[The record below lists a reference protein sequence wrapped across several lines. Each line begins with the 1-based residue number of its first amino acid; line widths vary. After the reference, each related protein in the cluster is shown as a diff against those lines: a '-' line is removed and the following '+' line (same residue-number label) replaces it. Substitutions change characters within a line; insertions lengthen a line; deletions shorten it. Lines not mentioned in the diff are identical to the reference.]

1 MLAWGH
7 ISPKFLL
14 PTQLTPLLLI
24 PKASQRRVSL
34 AVLTDE
40 AAHGERRVSAL
51 CVCVCVC
58 V

>member
-51 CVCVCVC
+51 CVCVCV
-58 V
+58 